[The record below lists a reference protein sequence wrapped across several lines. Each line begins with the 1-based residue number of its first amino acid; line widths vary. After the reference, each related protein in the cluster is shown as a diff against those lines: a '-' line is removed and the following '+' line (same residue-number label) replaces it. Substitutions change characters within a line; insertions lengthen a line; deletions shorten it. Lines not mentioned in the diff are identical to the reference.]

1 MGCDINI
8 PTCYRNFLTH
18 LKSKF
23 TTGKGG
29 DSAFKVLPDGSYVN
43 AYTTI
48 VDSFKFIEEAIAT
61 ANAANIARPATD
73 AKSNRT
79 GTALSGNSKT
89 GRNAAAE
96 ETKGERTDRAS
107 TPTSVF

>member
-1 MGCDINI
+1 MGCDINL

-43 AYTTI
+43 AYPTI
-48 VDSFKFIEEAIAT
+48 ADSFRFIEEAINT
-61 ANAANIARPATD
+61 ANAANVNRPATD
-73 AKSNRT
+73 
-79 GTALSGNSKT
+79 
-89 GRNAAAE
+89 
-96 ETKGERTDRAS
+96 KGS
-107 TPTSVF
+107 